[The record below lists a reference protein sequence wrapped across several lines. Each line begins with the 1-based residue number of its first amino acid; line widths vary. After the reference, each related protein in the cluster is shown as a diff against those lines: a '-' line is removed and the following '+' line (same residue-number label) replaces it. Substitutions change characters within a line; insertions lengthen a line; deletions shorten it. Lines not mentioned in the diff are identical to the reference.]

1 MTIPFVVLVAV
12 GLIAAVR
19 LMLYGVER
27 QRPSEDSPRTY
38 SALPA
43 VIAAFGVTTGV
54 VGYSLLRAGTSPT
67 ITTTIAFVLGGLA
80 ALVTVRLMARWWHV
94 VPEHD
99 IDDERYVLQGSLAK
113 VVSEIEVDGVG
124 AVALRSDSRQ
134 QPIPA
139 RGLAERRV
147 EVGTE
152 VVIERIED
160 GVAFVEEW
168 EQVEKRL

>member
-1 MTIPFVVLVAV
+1 
-12 GLIAAVR
+12 
-19 LMLYGVER
+19 
-27 QRPSEDSPRTY
+27 
-38 SALPA
+38 
-43 VIAAFGVTTGV
+43 
-54 VGYSLLRAGTSPT
+54 
-67 ITTTIAFVLGGLA
+67 
-80 ALVTVRLMARWWHV
+80 MARWWHV

>member
-1 MTIPFVVLVAV
+1 MTIPFIALVVAGLV
-12 GLIAAVR
+12 AAVR

-27 QRPSEDSPRTY
+27 QRPNDDGPRTY
-38 SALPA
+38 SAVPA
-43 VIAAFGVTTGV
+43 VVASFGVTTGV
-54 VGYSLLRAGTSPT
+54 VGYLLLRVGASAAIATMFAAIAG
-67 ITTTIAFVLGGLA
+67 ILA
-80 ALVTVRLMARWWHV
+80 ALVTVRLMARWWQV

-99 IDDERYVLQGSLAK
+99 VDDERYVLQGSLAK
-113 VVSEIEVDGVG
+113 VVSEIEVNGVG
-124 AVALRSDSRQ
+124 AVTLRSDSRQ

-139 RGLAERRV
+139 RGLAERRG
-147 EVGTE
+147 EGGTE